1 MQSNIRRERP
11 KRPDPPCTICRGTG
25 KIDCR
30 NCFGRGISCT
40 PCSLLLLVSWSYKPV
55 LSWPW
60 NLGFTG
66 RTNHA
71 DLVMLPK
78 GEWPQW
84 WGAHSLILK
93 SCLPYLCCWYWETCF
108 SGMTSISRCR
118 ICGGSG
124 LDYCHRC
131 HGTGEFREPMGFHFA
146 TIHRKWTSPR
156 QCCMVDSPTDLCREI
171 IITSWYTVQR
181 VEHY

>member
-1 MQSNIRRERP
+1 MASTPAAGPNGVASPAGQAPSSSLPGFHEAPPSVLISRPSWIVRSESNIRRERP

-30 NCFGRGISCT
+30 NCFGRG
-40 PCSLLLLVSWSYKPV
+40 
-55 LSWPW
+55 
-60 NLGFTG
+60 

-84 WGAHSLILK
+84 
-93 SCLPYLCCWYWETCF
+93 
-108 SGMTSISRCR
+108 CR

-146 TIHRKWTSPR
+146 TIHRK
-156 QCCMVDSPTDLCREI
+156 
-171 IITSWYTVQR
+171 
-181 VEHY
+181 

>member
-1 MQSNIRRERP
+1 MMQSNIRRERP

-30 NCFGRGISCT
+30 NCFGRG
-40 PCSLLLLVSWSYKPV
+40 
-55 LSWPW
+55 
-60 NLGFTG
+60 

-84 WGAHSLILK
+84 
-93 SCLPYLCCWYWETCF
+93 
-108 SGMTSISRCR
+108 CR

-146 TIHRKWTSPR
+146 TIHRK
-156 QCCMVDSPTDLCREI
+156 
-171 IITSWYTVQR
+171 
-181 VEHY
+181 